1 MREHVLQRDVEK
13 AVRALKGVL
22 MYDTSHVGIVRS
34 MSGKVVDLNQMTGQ
48 SDLLILVASDHG
60 PIAYAVE
67 LKTKK
72 GRQSK
77 AQKKWQTKVWEPR
90 FGGHYGV
97 CRSVDEVMEFIGKS
111 DEWNEIRSAY
121 ERF

>member
-1 MREHVLQRDVEK
+1 MQRDVEK